1 MSLFKKC
8 ENTSIL
14 ARFILRRDRVRTV
27 KSKIV
32 CKFPRLLNGS

>member
-14 ARFILRRDRVRTV
+14 ARLILRRDRVRTLYGL
-27 KSKIV
+27 
-32 CKFPRLLNGS
+32 FPLYRSQL